1 MKTRAA
7 GDVASG
13 WIRLGGSVRGGCR
26 WGLRGWAGLF
36 LAGLLGAGCASPSTV
51 TTRKQER
58 AAAYAALSAE
68 HQALVD
74 AGRVAV
80 GMGEDAVYMAW
91 GKPAQ
96 VLQSGDAT
104 GLRTT
109 WLYHGNTT
117 DTYQYWHYYPMPR
130 PGGGYAMARTLQRDI
145 DVREYVSAE
154 LVFKDGV
161 LQSFRTLP
169 RPPERSYLAPWP

>member
-117 DTYQYWHYYPMPR
+117 DTYQYWHYSVQR
-130 PGGGYAMARTLQRDI
+130 RALEWRRLGGAGGVGAHDGLSARGAS
-145 DVREYVSAE
+145 ESGPAGA
-154 LVFKDGV
+154 DGWGA
-161 LQSFRTLP
+161 RGG
-169 RPPERSYLAPWP
+169 WW